1 MTRWEFIKGMAAAGL
16 GAAVDQAG
24 TCGRLVDCYAIPNVG
39 LERLMPFQIFI
50 WNGIDFHGRFMV

>member
-1 MTRWEFIKGMAAAGL
+1 MAAAGL

-39 LERLMPFQIFI
+39 LERLMPFQIVI